1 MSLDDLQAQLRGTL
15 DQQFAA
21 LKQKFETDL
30 AEARHQ
36 AAADAGREAAVT
48 LERARAEHEQARAEW
63 ETHLQA
69 EAAARAQQE
78 QQAAEAA
85 ERARQEHDQN
95 LNQAVEDAVAA
106 TRATGE
112 QQAAEAVERTRQEHE
127 QKLNQAVEQAVVAAR
142 AQGEKQAAEA
152 AAWTRQEHEQKL
164 NQAVEEAVGAARRA
178 AELDFEF
185 QRRRT
190 QTEVEASRRQAKADA
205 EAELAKAKAVAE
217 AERQNATAAV
227 EAERQAAQIEID
239 ALRQGMRTEIA
250 AARQAV
256 SAKAAKL
263 PSAASGVPA
272 VSFDRVA
279 FAIRDIDGAR
289 TVSQALESLLAHAG
303 AAAGRAAIF
312 LINGDRLKPWK
323 ASVIPDIDVQTVE
336 SSIGAKDLMARA
348 IQTGQ
353 ATPSSASLPAPPF
366 ARLPADREGLAVPL
380 LIDGRAVAVLYV
392 DSGTNAPPAGSAD
405 VVDLLVR
412 YASATV
418 ALRTALRTLDVLGGV
433 PDGNGDGSGAGG
445 GDVSDDQGARRYA
458 RLLVSEI
465 KLYNEAAVRAGR
477 QERDLLQR
485 LRAEI
490 DRAQRLYEERVS
502 PAVGGRH
509 VYFHQ
514 ELVQTLADGDPALL
528 GNQ

>member
-95 LNQAVEDAVAA
+95 LNQAVE
-106 TRATGE
+106 
-112 QQAAEAVERTRQEHE
+112 
-127 QKLNQAVEQAVVAAR
+127 
-142 AQGEKQAAEA
+142 
-152 AAWTRQEHEQKL
+152 
-164 NQAVEEAVGAARRA
+164 EAVGAARRA

-256 SAKAAKL
+256 SAKAATL

-272 VSFDRVA
+272 AAFDRVA

-303 AAAGRAAIF
+303 AAAGRAALF
-312 LINGDRLKPWK
+312 LISADRLKPWK
-323 ASVIPDIDVQTVE
+323 ASVMPAIDVPTVE
-336 SSIGAKDLMARA
+336 SPIGAKDLMARA

-353 ATPSSASLPAPPF
+353 GTPASASLPAPPF
-366 ARLPADREGLAVPL
+366 ARLPAD
-380 LIDGRAVAVLYV
+380 
-392 DSGTNAPPAGSAD
+392 
-405 VVDLLVR
+405 
-412 YASATV
+412 
-418 ALRTALRTLDVLGGV
+418 
-433 PDGNGDGSGAGG
+433 
-445 GDVSDDQGARRYA
+445 
-458 RLLVSEI
+458 
-465 KLYNEAAVRAGR
+465 
-477 QERDLLQR
+477 
-485 LRAEI
+485 
-490 DRAQRLYEERVS
+490 
-502 PAVGGRH
+502 H
-509 VYFHQ
+509 
-514 ELVQTLADGDPALL
+514 
-528 GNQ
+528 